1 MDINSRIKDVVSHGE
16 LSEKYK
22 YSLII
27 SLIMTVHVILIALF
41 CYFQILP
48 LILLNIGSVI
58 LYILCL
64 VMVRRDKSLLFVFC
78 ATYLEIIVQSFV
90 STLCIGWHFGFPQYI
105 IALVPFG
112 YYMCHTLIG
121 NRRRY
126 VIATV
131 LGLIAFASFI
141 GSRML
146 SMYFDAIYQLEVSTG
161 GELGIYIFNSI
172 CNFGFLFMV
181 TAIYIIEMQT
191 AQNKLRSQNAVLDQ
205 LANID
210 PLTGLYNR
218 RSMQAFFN
226 QAIEA
231 GSPFCLV
238 MCDIDDFKQ
247 INDTHGH
254 DIGDMVLRE
263 ITRLIREQ
271 VEHHGQACRWGG
283 EELLLL
289 LQCDRE
295 EACRIAESIRREIC
309 EFRFPVGEQSI
320 QCSITIVVAR
330 HREGDAIDHTI
341 TRADNNLYYGKCNG
355 KNQVVSE
362 KNMEILQKKY

>member
-1 MDINSRIKDVVSHGE
+1 MDIKSKIKDVLSHGE

-27 SLIMTVHVILIALF
+27 SMIMAVHVILIVLF
-41 CYFQILP
+41 SYFQILP

-58 LYILCL
+58 LYIICL
-64 VMVRRDKSLLFVFC
+64 VMTRRDKSLLFVFY

-90 STLCIGWHFGFPQYI
+90 ATLCIGWHFGFPQYN

-131 LGLIAFASFI
+131 MGLIAFASFI
-141 GSRML
+141 GCRML
-146 SMYFDAIYQLEVSTG
+146 SMYYGAVYQLEVSAG
-161 GELGIYIFNSI
+161 VELGIYIFNST
-172 CNFGFLFMV
+172 CNFGFLFIV
-181 TAIYIIEMQT
+181 TAIYIIEMQV
-191 AQNKLRSQNAVLDQ
+191 ANNKLRSQNAILDQ

-218 RSMQAFFN
+218 RSMQTFFS
-226 QAIEA
+226 QAKRAEA
-231 GSPFCLV
+231 ESPFCLV
-238 MCDIDDFKQ
+238 MCDIDDFKK

-254 DIGDMVLRE
+254 DMGDVVLRE
-263 ITRLIREQ
+263 ITRLIRKQ
-271 VEHHGQACRWGG
+271 VENHGQACRWGG

-289 LQCDRE
+289 LHCDRE
-295 EACRIAESIRREIC
+295 KACGIAEAIRREVF
-309 EFRFPVGEQSI
+309 EFRFPVGEKRI
-320 QCSITIVVAR
+320 QCSITIGVAQ
-330 HREGDAIDHTI
+330 HRAGDTIDHTI
-341 TRADNNLYYGKCNG
+341 TQADNNLYYGKCNG
-355 KNQVVSE
+355 KNQVVFK
-362 KNMEILQKKY
+362 KNMEIL

>member
-1 MDINSRIKDVVSHGE
+1 MEIRNKIKDVLSHGE

-22 YSLII
+22 YSLIV
-27 SLIMTVHVILIALF
+27 SMIMAVHVILIILF
-41 CYFQILP
+41 GYFQILP

-58 LYILCL
+58 LYIICL
-64 VMVRRDKSLLFVFC
+64 AVVRRGKSLLFVFY

-90 STLCIGWHFGFPQYI
+90 ATLCIGWHFGFPQYI

-131 LGLIAFASFI
+131 MGVIAFASFI
-141 GSRML
+141 GCRML
-146 SMYFDAIYQLEVSTG
+146 SLYYGAVYQLEVSPG
-161 GELGIYIFNSI
+161 VELGIYIFNST
-172 CNFGFLFMV
+172 CNFGFLFIV
-181 TAIYIIEMQT
+181 TAIYIIEMQ
-191 AQNKLRSQNAVLDQ
+191 AANNKLRSQNAILDR

-218 RSMQAFFN
+218 RSMQAFFS
-226 QAIEA
+226 QAMETEA
-231 GSPFCLV
+231 ENPFCLV
-238 MCDIDDFKQ
+238 MCDIDDFKK

-263 ITRLIREQ
+263 IARLIRKQ
-271 VEHHGQACRWGG
+271 VDQYGQACRWGG

-289 LQCDRE
+289 LRCGRE
-295 EACRIAESIRREIC
+295 EACRIAEAIRREVY

-320 QCSITIVVAR
+320 RCSITIGVAL
-330 HREGDAIDHTI
+330 HWAGDTIDHTI
-341 TRADNNLYYGKCNG
+341 THADNNLYYGKCNG

-362 KNMEILQKKY
+362 KNLEIL